1 MRTSLGKYTF
11 AVVALVALIVSG
23 IVSPASAQGISS
35 ARSVAMG
42 TAGMSLAKGADAA
55 RFNPAN
61 LGFADYRLKGVELAG
76 VGANISNNSFTLSD
90 YNNYTGAVLTNSDKE
105 DILDKVSDE
114 GLRLSV
120 DAEATAMA
128 ISFGSIVFGVAGNGV
143 ADINLSKDILELIL
157 NGNTYAD
164 TIEITGS
171 YSEVVAYGSAYLSY
185 GRSIYK
191 AGNRELTMGATVKY
205 LRGFGIERVTEL
217 EGLVATF
224 ATGFEGEG
232 HIVAQTATGGSGYAL
247 DLGAA
252 LKLNEDYT
260 VGARIRNFVSS
271 ITWNTDTEEHGYDF
285 NFDSMTVDNMEEDYI
300 VSDDY
305 SIEIDNFKTNLPSV
319 LNVGVANTTGKL
331 LWAVDWEQGFRRAT
345 GVSSKP
351 RISLGLEW
359 SPVSSLPLRT
369 GFSTGGNKNAAF
381 SFGSGFHLAYFYMDY
396 AFVTGTTL
404 SGYSSK
410 GLNFAFTTG
419 MYF

>member
-1 MRTSLGKYTF
+1 MRTSLFKN
-11 AVVALVALIVSG
+11 AIVVAALAALIVSG
-23 IVSPASAQGISS
+23 IASPGSAQGISS

-61 LGFADYRLKGVELAG
+61 LGFAADRLKGVELVG
-76 VGANISNNSFTLSD
+76 FGANISNNSFTLSD
-90 YNNYTGAVLTNSDKE
+90 YNKYTGAVLTDSDKE
-105 DILDKVSDE
+105 DILSKVSDE

-128 ISFGSIVFGVAGNGV
+128 VSLGWIVFGVAGNGI
-143 ADINLSKDILELIL
+143 ADINLNKDILELVL
-157 NGNTYAD
+157 NGNTFAD

-171 YSEVVAYGSAYLSY
+171 HSEAVAYASAYMSY

-191 AGNRELTMGATVKY
+191 AGDRELTVGATVKY
-205 LRGFGIERVTEL
+205 LRGFGVERVVEL
-217 EGLVATF
+217 EGMAATF

-232 HIVAQTATGGSGYAL
+232 HMVLQTATGGSGYAL
-247 DLGAA
+247 DFGAA
-252 LKLNEDYT
+252 LKLNKDYT
-260 VGARIRNFVSS
+260 VGARLRNIASS

-285 NFDSMTVDNMEEDYI
+285 SFDTMTVDNMEEDYV

-319 LNVGVANTTGKL
+319 LNVGFANTSGKL

-351 RISLGLEW
+351 RISIGAEW
-359 SPVSSLPLRT
+359 TPVGALPLRA
-369 GFSTGGNKNAAF
+369 GYSAGGNKNAAF

-396 AFVTGTTL
+396 AFVTGTSL

-410 GLNFAFTTG
+410 GLNFALTTG